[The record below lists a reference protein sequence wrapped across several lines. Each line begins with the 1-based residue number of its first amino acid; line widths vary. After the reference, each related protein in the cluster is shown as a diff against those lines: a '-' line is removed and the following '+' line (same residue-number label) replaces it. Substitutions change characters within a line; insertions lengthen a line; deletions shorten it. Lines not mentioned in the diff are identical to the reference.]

1 MTTAQAV
8 GAVSREAAEWY
19 AINWQAINRNVRR
32 LQVRIVQ
39 ATKESRC
46 GRVRAL
52 QRLLTHS
59 YSGKVLAV
67 RRVTEN
73 NGKKTPGVDQEIW
86 DTPEKKTQAVHAL
99 KRRGYQSQPLRRVYI
114 PKSDGK
120 TMRPLGIPTMIDRGQ
135 QALHLLA
142 LDPVVE
148 TTADRNSY
156 GFRQK
161 RSCADA
167 MVQCFL
173 ALRSANTQWILEGD
187 IKSCFDKISH
197 DWLLAHVPMDRVILQ
212 KWLKSGYMEK
222 HVLHESMDGTP
233 QGGIISPALANCA
246 LDGLERLLQGK
257 YPAGKRLESLGGE
270 KPCVNLV
277 RYADDFVITSK
288 SKELL
293 EGEIKPLVEQFL
305 QERGLELSPTKTVI
319 THVEHGFDFLGQN
332 VRRYPNGKLFITPS
346 KKNVGTF
353 LKGIR
358 RIIKDA
364 HGVSAADLIDQL
376 NPKIRGWANYHR
388 HVVSKR
394 TFGGV
399 DRAIFSSLLQ
409 WARRRHPNKS
419 SRWFKPEYFERRKDR
434 DWTFFGET
442 CDDEGRPNKVWL
454 YYAKSTPIKRQVKV
468 KGEANPY
475 DPTYETYFEER
486 EGAHM
491 LETFRVPALFAISG
505 MNNVDSA
512 RSAIPKSLGSQAG
525 ACIIASPV
533 CWAVPLVPRTAFS
546 FIPSAMTGFIV
557 SVFPFRNR
565 VSAKE
570 AFEGLELGE
579 GKLSRPV
586 LRGPSGRKAAWLLG
600 SNY

>member
-19 AINWQAINRNVRR
+19 AIDWPAIHRNVRR

-39 ATKESRC
+39 ATKESRW

-99 KRRGYQSQPLRRVYI
+99 KRRGYRSQPLRRVYI

-197 DWLLAHVPMDRVILQ
+197 EWLLAHVLMDRVILQ

-222 HVLHESMDGTP
+222 HVLHDTTDGTP
-233 QGGIISPALANCA
+233 QGGIISPALANCT
-246 LDGLERLLQGK
+246 LDGLERLLQEK
-257 YPAGKRLESLGGE
+257 YPAGKRLKSLGGE

-293 EGEIKPLVEQFL
+293 EGEIKPLVAQFL

-332 VRRYPNGKLFITPS
+332 VRRYPNGKLLTKPS
-346 KKNVGTF
+346 KKNVGAF

-358 RIIKDA
+358 RTIKAA

-394 TFGGV
+394 TFGHV
-399 DRAIFSSLLQ
+399 DRNIFSSLWQ

-419 SRWFKPEYFERRKDR
+419 PRWFKPKYFDRRGNR
-434 DWTFFGET
+434 DWSFFGET
-442 CDDEGRPNKVWL
+442 CDDEGRPTKVWL
-454 YYAKSTPIKRQVKV
+454 YYAKSTPIKRHVKV

-491 LETFRVPALFAISG
+491 LETFRGTRTLRYLWYEQRGLCTQCNTKITRITG
-505 MNNVDSA
+505 W
-512 RSAIPKSLGSQAG
+512 RLHY
-525 ACIIASPV
+525 C
-533 CWAVPLVPRTAFS
+533 VPRVKGGS
-546 FIPSAMTGFIV
+546 TGAKNCVLLHPECHDRVHRQRLLV
-557 SVFPFRNR
+557 SKPR
-565 VSAKE
+565 
-570 AFEGLELGE
+570 
-579 GKLSRPV
+579 
-586 LRGPSGRKAAWLLG
+586 LL
-600 SNY
+600 

>member
-1 MTTAQAV
+1 MTTARAV

-19 AINWQAINRNVRR
+19 AIHWPAIHRNVRR

-39 ATKESRC
+39 ATKERRW

-73 NGKKTPGVDQEIW
+73 TGKATPGVDQEIW
-86 DTPEKKTQAVHAL
+86 DTPEKKIQAVHAL
-99 KRRGYQSQPLRRVYI
+99 KRRGYRSQPLRRAYI

-156 GFRQK
+156 GFRQR

-167 MVQCFL
+167 IGQCFL
-173 ALRSANTQWILEGD
+173 ALRRASAKWILEGD

-246 LDGLERLLQGK
+246 LDGLERVLQEK
-257 YPAGKRLESLGGE
+257 FPAGKRLRSLGGK
-270 KPCVNLV
+270 KPCVHLV

-305 QERGLELSPTKTVI
+305 QGRGLELSPTKTVI

-332 VRRYPNGKLFITPS
+332 VRRYPNGKLLIKPS

-353 LKGIR
+353 LNGIR
-358 RIIKDA
+358 RIINDA
-364 HGVSAADLIDQL
+364 RGMSAAALIDQL

-394 TFGGV
+394 IFGHV
-399 DRAIFSSLLQ
+399 DRNIFSCLWQ
-409 WARRRHPNKS
+409 WARRRHPNKP
-419 SRWFKPEYFERRKDR
+419 SRWVKTKYFERRVDSN
-434 DWTFFGET
+434 WAFFAET
-442 CDDEGRPNKVWL
+442 CDDEGRPTKVWL
-454 YYAKSTPIKRQVKV
+454 FHAESTPIKRHVKV

-491 LETFRVPALFAISG
+491 LETFRGTRTLRYLWYEQRGLCTQCHTKITRITGWRLHYCV
-505 MNNVDSA
+505 A
-512 RSAIPKSLGSQAG
+512 RVKGGSMG
-525 ACIIASPV
+525 ATNCVLLHPECHDRVHRQRLPV
-533 CWAVPLVPRTAFS
+533 SKPR
-546 FIPSAMTGFIV
+546 
-557 SVFPFRNR
+557 
-565 VSAKE
+565 
-570 AFEGLELGE
+570 
-579 GKLSRPV
+579 
-586 LRGPSGRKAAWLLG
+586 LL
-600 SNY
+600 

>member
-1 MTTAQAV
+1 MTTARAV

-19 AINWQAINRNVRR
+19 AIDWQAINRNVRR

-39 ATKESRC
+39 ATKESRW

-73 NGKKTPGVDQEIW
+73 NGKATPGVDQEIW
-86 DTPEKKTQAVHAL
+86 DTPEKKTQAVQAL
-99 KRRGYQSQPLRRVYI
+99 KRRGYRSQPLRRVYI

-167 MVQCFL
+167 IGQCFL
-173 ALRSANTQWILEGD
+173 ALRRANAQWILEGD

-222 HVLHESMDGTP
+222 HVLHESTDGTP

-246 LDGLERLLQGK
+246 LDGLERLLQVK
-257 YPAGKRLESLGGE
+257 LPARKRLKSFGGE
-270 KPCVNLV
+270 KPCVHLV

-293 EGEIKPLVEQFL
+293 EGEIKPLVEQFV

-319 THVEHGFDFLGQN
+319 THVERGFDFLGQN
-332 VRRYPNGKLFITPS
+332 VRRYPKGKLLIKPS

-353 LKGIR
+353 LNGIR

-364 HGVSAADLIDQL
+364 HGASAADLIDQL

-394 TFGGV
+394 TFGRV
-399 DRAIFSSLLQ
+399 DHTIFSNLWQ
-409 WARRRHPNKS
+409 WARRRHPNKP
-419 SRWFKPEYFERRKDR
+419 SRWVKAKYFERRRGR
-434 DWTFFGET
+434 DWTFFDET

-454 YYAKSTPIKRQVKV
+454 YNAKSTPIKRHVKV

-491 LETFRVPALFAISG
+491 LDKFRGTRTLRFLWHEQRGLCTLCNTKITRITG
-505 MNNVDSA
+505 WH
-512 RSAIPKSLGSQAG
+512 LHY
-525 ACIIASPV
+525 C
-533 CWAVPLVPRTAFS
+533 VPRVKGGS
-546 FIPSAMTGFIV
+546 TGATNCVLLHPECHDRVHRQRLSV
-557 SVFPFRNR
+557 SKPR
-565 VSAKE
+565 
-570 AFEGLELGE
+570 
-579 GKLSRPV
+579 
-586 LRGPSGRKAAWLLG
+586 LL
-600 SNY
+600 

>member
-1 MTTAQAV
+1 MVLHTRELAQSAHEAKQMTTAQAV

-19 AINWQAINRNVRR
+19 AIDWPTIHRNVRR

-39 ATKESRC
+39 ATKASRW

-73 NGKKTPGVDQEIW
+73 NGKGTPGVDQEIW

-99 KRRGYQSQPLRRVYI
+99 KRRGYRSQPLRRVYI

-120 TMRPLGIPTMIDRGQ
+120 TRRPLGIPTMIDRGQ

-173 ALRSANTQWILEGD
+173 ALRSANTQWVLEGD
-187 IKSCFDKISH
+187 IKSCFDKISQ
-197 DWLLAHVPMDRVILQ
+197 DWLLNHVPMDRVILKQ
-212 KWLKSGYMEK
+212 WLTSGYMDK
-222 HVLHESMDGTP
+222 HVLHDMTDGTP

-246 LDGLERLLQGK
+246 LDGLERLLQEK
-257 YPAGKRLESLGGE
+257 FPAGKRLKSLGGV

-332 VRRYPNGKLFITPS
+332 VRRYPNGKLLIKPS
-346 KKNVGTF
+346 KKNVG
-353 LKGIR
+353 
-358 RIIKDA
+358 
-364 HGVSAADLIDQL
+364 
-376 NPKIRGWANYHR
+376 
-388 HVVSKR
+388 
-394 TFGGV
+394 
-399 DRAIFSSLLQ
+399 
-409 WARRRHPNKS
+409 
-419 SRWFKPEYFERRKDR
+419 
-434 DWTFFGET
+434 
-442 CDDEGRPNKVWL
+442 
-454 YYAKSTPIKRQVKV
+454 
-468 KGEANPY
+468 
-475 DPTYETYFEER
+475 
-486 EGAHM
+486 
-491 LETFRVPALFAISG
+491 
-505 MNNVDSA
+505 
-512 RSAIPKSLGSQAG
+512 
-525 ACIIASPV
+525 
-533 CWAVPLVPRTAFS
+533 
-546 FIPSAMTGFIV
+546 PS
-557 SVFPFRNR
+557 
-565 VSAKE
+565 
-570 AFEGLELGE
+570 
-579 GKLSRPV
+579 
-586 LRGPSGRKAAWLLG
+586 
-600 SNY
+600 